1 MVERLDLNIPGL
13 GTLPLPISEKMRLA
27 GKTTED
33 ELQGIIKQPLG
44 TPLEEVGRAF
54 RAAYALGVE
63 NPIRVGKAALES
75 ASGVLER
82 GVGEVKRGFGVV
94 PAPPV
99 QPDRVPSTA
108 NPGSAATP
116 RSAEIPTETLTT
128 LVDRPSSIQA
138 FKDAQGRT
146 TFTNQPD
153 SYKGQKEISYDVATA
168 ALRPEGRQAGG
179 VSSPVA
185 RDDQGRPT
193 MTPDYELERGR
204 KQEVE
209 ALSHKAIVQQLQ
221 DQANPQ
227 VKVQRD
233 MEAAT
238 RIADLFTPA
247 EADIQAQVEQAFKA
261 AQAAR
266 PDIPPEVL
274 RQVLEQGIRNRIR
287 DNRQAAIQEY
297 LNKERYPG
305 STLSGYGGQLRG
317 EAADITSR

>member
-1 MVERLDLNIPGL
+1 MERLPDINIPGL
-13 GTLPLPISEKMRLA
+13 GVFPFGISEKTRLA
-27 GKTTED
+27 GKATEE
-33 ELQGIIKQPLG
+33 ELSGLLKQPAG
-44 TPLEEVGRAF
+44 TPLEEVGRAA
-54 RAAYALGVE
+54 RAAYVLGVK
-63 NPIRVGKAALES
+63 NPLRVTGAALES
-75 ASGVLER
+75 AQGALGR
-82 GVGEVKRGFGVV
+82 GLGELKKGFGVV
-94 PAPPV
+94 PAPAV

-108 NPGSAATP
+108 NPGSAAP
-116 RSAEIPTETLTT
+116 PAAEIPTETMTT
-128 LVDRPSSIQA
+128 IVDRPPSIQA

-153 SYKGQKEISYDVATA
+153 SYKGQQEISYDAATA

-179 VSSPVA
+179 VSSPTA
-185 RDDQGRPT
+185 LDAQGRVLDMERPT
-193 MTPDYELERGR
+193 VELAR
-204 KQEVE
+204 KKEGE
-209 ALSHKAIVQQLQ
+209 ELAHRALVQQLQ

-238 RIADLFTPA
+238 QIANIFTPE
-247 EADIQAQVEQAFKA
+247 EADIQAQVEQAFKT

-266 PDIPPEVL
+266 PDIPPEAL
-274 RQVLEQGIRNRIR
+274 RQLVEQGIRNRIR